1 MSINSS
7 SFQSNA
13 LTVDGSTAIT
23 SATSNLNNN
32 LTSSINNVSNNITS
46 LYLSSQNYV
55 IPSVQVNN
63 YTVNNVNTLNND
75 GYTSFTPGS
84 TLYNIPSN
92 GVSWSSDGQSSIL
105 LTCSEN
111 NIDLSP
117 LIQNNL
123 LGNDAGLLTIK
134 DFSLVNDTYECFYR
148 DANHFTFCKTALFPN
163 YYGNGSGL
171 ENDYGSS
178 GFPPYGLPS
187 FAFGVFGVWFQYQFS
202 TAFIAT
208 SVIMSVADYTQSPD
222 WVFFFGNNDSSF
234 LTGWSLLGVQRFQY
248 NALSTINNYQ
258 LSKPGSYLY
267 YRVVVVSANNT
278 QFSISGIKFAT
289 NASVSQGVSFG
300 TNSTANVYLGNTSV
314 STNIVGS
321 FLQMS
326 TPTNAYI
333 SAPRIILGTANNNG
347 IPPKITY
354 MTLTQVLTCTTE
366 TGTFS
371 ASTTSPI
378 AQFRVPFQS
387 KLLGVRA
394 SLNTAGTTPTTLL
407 VYFSSLTNFNTAWGT
422 SYNLL
427 STNMIISTFNTSTTQ
442 SGSTTAVVV
451 ANTVPDDNVIG
462 IFVSSAGTSA
472 AGLKVT
478 LYYCAC

>member
-1 MSINSS
+1 MSINSTS
-7 SFQSNA
+7 LQVNA
-13 LTVDGSTAIT
+13 LNIT
-23 SATSNLNNN
+23 GGTSIDAATSTLNTN
-32 LTSSINNVSNNITS
+32 LTSSINNVTNNITS

-63 YTVNNVNTLNND
+63 YIVNNVNTLNND
-75 GYTSFTPGS
+75 GYASFTPGS

-92 GVSWSSDGQSSIL
+92 GVSWSSDGQSNIL

-123 LGNDAGLLTIK
+123 LGNDAGLLTIQ
-134 DFSLVNDTYECFYR
+134 DFSLVNDTYELMYR
-148 DANHFTFCKTALFPN
+148 DANHFTFCKRALFPN

-187 FAFGVFGVWFQYQFS
+187 FASGVFGVWFQYQFS

-208 SVIMSVADYTQSPD
+208 SIIMSVADYTQSPD
-222 WVFFFGNNDSSF
+222 WVFFFGNNDSTF
-234 LTGWSLLGVQRFQY
+234 LTGWSLLGVQRYQY
-248 NALSTINNYQ
+248 SSLSKINNYQ
-258 LSKPGSYLY
+258 LSSPGSYLY

-314 STNIVGS
+314 LTSIAGA
-321 FLQMS
+321 FLQIG
-326 TPTNAYI
+326 TPSNAYI
-333 SAPRIILGTANNNG
+333 FAPQIVLGTANNNG

-366 TGTFS
+366 TGTLT
-371 ASTTSPI
+371 ASTTLPI
-378 AQFRVPFQS
+378 AQFHVPFQC

-394 SLNTAGTTPTTLL
+394 NLNTAGTTSTTLL
-407 VYFSSLTNFNTAWGT
+407 VYYSSVTNFNTAWGT

-427 STNMIISTFNTSTTQ
+427 STNMIIGANKTSTTQ
-442 SGSTTAVVV
+442 PGSTTAVVV

-462 IFVSSAGTSA
+462 VFVSSAGTSA

>member
-1 MSINSS
+1 MASQALVYNPKNINGSMYVDNS
-7 SFQSNA
+7 VNTVSNSVND
-13 LTVDGSTAIT
+13 LT
-23 SATSNLNNN
+23 
-32 LTSSINNVSNNITS
+32 NNITS

-92 GVSWSSDGQSSIL
+92 GVTWSSDGQSSIL

-111 NIDLSP
+111 NINLSP

-134 DFSLVNDTYECFYR
+134 DFNLVNDTYECFYR

-178 GFPPYGLPS
+178 GYPPYGQPS
-187 FAFGVFGVWFQYQFS
+187 FAFGVYGVWFQYQFN
-202 TAFIAT
+202 TPFIAT
-208 SVIMSVADYTQSPD
+208 SIIMSVADYTQSPD
-222 WVFFFGNNDSSF
+222 WVFFFGNNDSTF

-258 LSKPGSYLY
+258 LSSPGSYLY

-300 TNSTANVYLGNTSV
+300 TNATAPINIGNTSV
-314 STNIVGS
+314 LTNIKGSFITVASSTN
-321 FLQMS
+321 
-326 TPTNAYI
+326 TYI
-333 SAPRIILGTANNNG
+333 SASQIVLGTAINNG

-371 ASTTSPI
+371 ASTTLPI

-387 KLLGVRA
+387 ILLGVRA
-394 SLNTAGTTPTTLL
+394 NLNTAGTTPTTLL
-407 VYFSSLTNFNTAWGT
+407 VYFSSLTNFNTAWGS

-427 STNMIISTFNTSTTQ
+427 STNMIIGANKTSTTQ
-442 SGSTTAVVV
+442 PGSTTAVVV